1 MNDKKLKQNA
11 LPPLRIHLQQSQLG
25 IESKHKEKDMSS
37 NYATKQR
44 AAILSYIEKMGDDY
58 QSASEILDGL
68 SALGEKMGLTT
79 IYRHLKNLEK
89 EGLVISNQLE
99 GVASKSY
106 RASNP
111 GGKSDNIKFYLQ
123 CEDCGKVVNFEC
135 HEIGHLY
142 AHLQKDHSF
151 SVNPEKTIF
160 YGHCGCKH

>member
-25 IESKHKEKDMSS
+25 IESKHKEKYMSS

>member
-1 MNDKKLKQNA
+1 MNDKKFKPSSLF
-11 LPPLRIHLQQSQLG
+11 LLCISLQKYRLG
-25 IESKHKEKDMSS
+25 IEKKQKEKYMSS

-44 AAILSYIEKMGDDY
+44 AAVLSYIEKMGDDY
-58 QSASEILDGL
+58 QSASEILEGL

-99 GVASKSY
+99 GVTSKSY
-106 RASNP
+106 RAANP
-111 GGKSDNIKFYLQ
+111 GNKSENIKFYLQ

>member
-1 MNDKKLKQNA
+1 MYQSDKTK
-11 LPPLRIHLQQSQLG
+11 
-25 IESKHKEKDMSS
+25 ESNMSS

-99 GVASKSY
+99 GVTSKSY
-106 RASNP
+106 RAANP
-111 GGKSDNIKFYLQ
+111 NDSSESIKFYLQ

-142 AHLQKDHSF
+142 AHLQKDHKF

>member
-1 MNDKKLKQNA
+1 MHLFIEIPIGNGKKQ
-11 LPPLRIHLQQSQLG
+11 
-25 IESKHKEKDMSS
+25 KEKYMSA

-44 AAILSYIEKMGDDY
+44 AAVLSYIEKMGDDY
-58 QSASEILDGL
+58 QSASEILEGL

-142 AHLQKDHSF
+142 AHLQRDHCF

>member
-1 MNDKKLKQNA
+1 M
-11 LPPLRIHLQQSQLG
+11 PPLRIHFQQSQLG

-79 IYRHLKNLEK
+79 IYRHLKKLEN

-99 GVASKSY
+99 GVMSKSY
-106 RASNP
+106 RASNLGDNP
-111 GGKSDNIKFYLQ
+111 ENIKFYLQ

-142 AHLQKDHSF
+142 AHLQRDHCF

>member
-1 MNDKKLKQNA
+1 MT
-11 LPPLRIHLQQSQLG
+11 
-25 IESKHKEKDMSS
+25 S

-58 QSASEILDGL
+58 QSASEILEGL

-79 IYRHLKNLEK
+79 IPDD
-89 EGLVISNQLE
+89 
-99 GVASKSY
+99 KSE
-106 RASNP
+106 
-111 GGKSDNIKFYLQ
+111 NIKFYLQ
-123 CEDCGKVVNFEC
+123 CEDCGKVVNFKC

>member
-11 LPPLRIHLQQSQLG
+11 LPPLRIHFQQSQLG

-58 QSASEILDGL
+58 QSASEILEGL

-106 RASNP
+106 RASNLGDNP
-111 GGKSDNIKFYLQ
+111 ENIKFYLQ

-142 AHLQKDHSF
+142 AHLQRDHCF

>member
-1 MNDKKLKQNA
+1 MNDKKLKQNS
-11 LPPLRIHLQQSQLG
+11 LPPLRIHFQQSQLG
-25 IESKHKEKDMSS
+25 IESKHKEKDMSC

-79 IYRHLKNLEK
+79 IYRHLKNLEN

-99 GVASKSY
+99 GVMSKSY

-111 GGKSDNIKFYLQ
+111 DDKSENIKFYLQ
-123 CEDCGKVVNFEC
+123 CEDCGKVVNFKC